1 MKSQEI
7 IRIIIIT
14 LVGGLIVFWLQPQ
27 LYILRLITVADVPNL
42 DTWLQNSY
50 NTAAAIVFG
59 TSVLATL
66 LWMVMTATAKVQTG
80 QDVLSWQLTWWL
92 IGLLPLIG
100 ICVALWLFGGESL
113 YPLTGFFVVDALIL
127 YWLTTATSSPGLFK
141 RTPPGASLFR

>member
-14 LVGGLIVFWLQPQ
+14 LIGALIVFWLQPQ
-27 LYILRLITVADVPNL
+27 VYTLRLITVTNVPQLAN
-42 DTWLQNSY
+42 WLQSSY

-59 TSVLATL
+59 SSVLATL
-66 LWMVMTATAKVQTG
+66 IWMVMTSTAKVQTG
-80 QDVLSWQLTWWL
+80 QDVLGWQLTWWL
-92 IGLLPLIG
+92 IGLVPLMG
-100 ICVALWLFGGESL
+100 ICVALWLFGSKSL
-113 YPLTGFFVVDALIL
+113 YPLTGFFIVDTLIL